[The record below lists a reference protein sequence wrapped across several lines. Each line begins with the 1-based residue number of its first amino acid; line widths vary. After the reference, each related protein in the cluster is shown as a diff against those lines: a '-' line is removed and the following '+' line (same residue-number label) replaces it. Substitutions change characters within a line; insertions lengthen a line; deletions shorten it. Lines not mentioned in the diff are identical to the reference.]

1 MKIWLA
7 PLHGITYY
15 NFRNCFI
22 KHFQGIDYAITP
34 FIAAQSKD
42 KFNPKKFPDLFP
54 ENNKSL
60 HIIPQL
66 MGNKPDEIKETIVA
80 LHETFG
86 YEQFNW
92 NIGCPMNQI
101 VRKKRG
107 CGVMP
112 LPNLVEEVVNEVCGK
127 TSVRFSLK
135 MRLGMHSQKEGL
147 EILQRLAPY
156 PIDFLCIHPRLG
168 VQQYEGNVDLDVFE
182 TFEQA
187 TNHKIVYSGD
197 INSVDFFMQL
207 QKRFPKIE
215 NWMLGRGILQNP
227 FLAEQIVGATL
238 AVAHKKEEAESRMQN
253 AESRKKKGELPSVLT
268 DGDKCRFVDF
278 YSEYS
283 EILLVLKGEKI
294 ALGALKELWHYF
306 AVFWKLEAAEL
317 KKILQLNDY
326 QTFHKTTQKLMSNF

>member
-22 KHFQGIDYAITP
+22 KHFHGIDCAITP
-34 FIAAQSKD
+34 FVAAQSKD

-54 ENNKSL
+54 DNNKTL
-60 HIIPQL
+60 LVIPQI
-66 MGNKPDEIKETIVA
+66 MGNIPGNILDTIVV
-80 LHETFG
+80 LSEVFG
-86 YEQFNW
+86 YNQFNW

-112 LPNLVEEVVNEVCGK
+112 FPDLVEEVVNDVCGK
-127 TSVRFSLK
+127 ITVRFSLK
-135 MRLGMHSQKEGL
+135 MRLGLHSSKEGL
-147 EILQRLAPY
+147 EILQRVSPY

-168 VQQYEGNVDLDVFE
+168 VRQYEGNVNLDVFE
-182 TFEQA
+182 RFYQN
-187 TNHKIVYSGD
+187 TNQKIVYSGD

-207 QKRFPKIE
+207 QKRFPNIE

-227 FLAEQIVGATL
+227 FLAEEINL
-238 AVAHKKEEAESRMQN
+238 AESRR
-253 AESRKKKGELPSVLT
+253 EKGKKKKKKGELPLVLT
-268 DGDKCRFVDF
+268 DGDKCRFIRF
-278 YSEYS
+278 YNEYS
-283 EILLVLKGEKI
+283 EILLTLKGEKI

-306 AVFWKLEAAEL
+306 AVFWKLNELEL
-317 KKILQLNDY
+317 KKLLQINDY
-326 QTFHKTTQKLMSNF
+326 QTFNNYLEKYIFAMHSF